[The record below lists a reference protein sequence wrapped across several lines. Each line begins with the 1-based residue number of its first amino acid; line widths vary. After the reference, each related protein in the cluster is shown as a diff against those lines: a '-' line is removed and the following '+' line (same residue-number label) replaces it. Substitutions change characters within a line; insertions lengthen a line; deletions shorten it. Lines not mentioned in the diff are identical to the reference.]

1 MNKPEQY
8 ASPHAEFMQ
17 TSLLVF
23 MEEIAIAI
31 AIFLF
36 WLWLMIRVSRAIRTT
51 KSGTR
56 RDGGL
61 IVVCMVAVLALVGA
75 VMTNVIYLDIKR
87 AVFGTINHSYLQ
99 AIF

>member
-1 MNKPEQY
+1 MNQPEQY

-31 AIFLF
+31 VIFIF
-36 WLWLMIRVSRAIRTT
+36 WLWLMIRVSRALRTT
-51 KSGTR
+51 KSGVR
-56 RDGGL
+56 RDGGML
-61 IVVCMVAVLALVGA
+61 LVLMVAVLAVAGA
-75 VMTNVIYLDIKR
+75 VMTNIIYLDIKR

-99 AIF
+99 AVF